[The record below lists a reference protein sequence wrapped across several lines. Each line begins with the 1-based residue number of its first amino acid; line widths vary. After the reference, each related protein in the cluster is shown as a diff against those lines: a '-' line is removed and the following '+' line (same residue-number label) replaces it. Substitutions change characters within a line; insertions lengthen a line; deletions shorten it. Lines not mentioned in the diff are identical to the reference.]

1 MNSTFGALF
10 IVSTPLG
17 NLKDITLR
25 ALNIMKNSYLIAAED
40 TRKSKILLKEYDIKT
55 KMISYHEHNS
65 HNRIK
70 TIISYLKDGKN
81 ISLISDAGT
90 PAVSD
95 PGRIL
100 IKECVKN
107 GIDIFPIPGPS
118 AVSLS
123 LIHIS
128 EPTRH

>member
-1 MNSTFGALF
+1 MNSTFGVLF

-40 TRKSKILLKEYDIKT
+40 TRKSQILLKEYKIKT

-70 TIISYLKDGKN
+70 AIISFLKDK
-81 ISLISDAGT
+81 
-90 PAVSD
+90 P
-95 PGRIL
+95 PP
-100 IKECVKN
+100 KPE
-107 GIDIFPIPGPS
+107 PIIIPNTES
-118 AVSLS
+118 
-123 LIHIS
+123 
-128 EPTRH
+128 